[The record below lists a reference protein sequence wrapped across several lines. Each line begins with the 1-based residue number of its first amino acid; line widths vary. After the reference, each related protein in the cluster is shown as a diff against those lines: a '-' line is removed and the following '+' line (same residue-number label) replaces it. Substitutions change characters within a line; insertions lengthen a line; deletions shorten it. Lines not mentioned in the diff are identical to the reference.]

1 VNGYLQVS
9 LAFLIMGLI
18 GSLVSWSTAP
28 ESALLVI
35 RFVIAG
41 LVLGAI
47 FARRK
52 PLAGIRQPGML
63 RRLLLMGLVDS
74 ASLLLFFVAIRETSV
89 AIGMLLM
96 FLAPLW
102 VAIIAPLVLRS
113 RTERVVY
120 PALALAFAGLCV
132 ILWPSLMGSSGR
144 LSTFGLIAGL
154 LGGLGYTAFQ
164 LLMKDLTGR
173 LPALTLVF
181 AETWID
187 ALVLLPLAL
196 WQTIGSG
203 YALTPRDLVAGLVLG
218 LVCTTLA
225 YMLYT
230 LGMARIKVQHSSIL
244 GYLEPVSAPVYAF
257 FLLGQGIPVST
268 MAGGALVVAAGI
280 LVMVFGE
287 SEGKAA

>member
-1 VNGYLQVS
+1 MSGYLQVS

-41 LVLGAI
+41 LVLALL

-52 PLAGIRQPGML
+52 PLAGIRKPGIL
-63 RRLLLMGLVDS
+63 RRIILMGLVDS

-102 VAIIAPLVLRS
+102 VAMIAPWVLRS
-113 RTERVVY
+113 RTEPIVY
-120 PALALAFAGLCV
+120 PALALAFLGLCV
-132 ILWPSLMGSSGR
+132 ILWPSLMGSGAR
-144 LSTFGLIAGL
+144 LSGLGLAAGL
-154 LGGLGYTAFQ
+154 LGGLGFAAFQ

-173 LPALTLVF
+173 LPALTLVI

-196 WQTIGSG
+196 WQTLGKG
-203 YALTPRDLVAGLVLG
+203 YSLTPRDLASGLILG
-218 LVCTTLA
+218 LVCTALA

-244 GYLEPVSAPVYAF
+244 GYLEPVSAPVYAL
-257 FLLGQGIPVST
+257 FLLGQGIPATT
-268 MAGGALVVAAGI
+268 MAGGALIVAAGI
-280 LVMVFGE
+280 LVVVFGE
-287 SEGKAA
+287 GKTV